1 MTRSPS
7 NPLRALSRTV
17 RLLLALVALAAVV
30 APAAS
35 AHGQARAVAVVG
47 EGGAEHL
54 RRLPEPGVRQSRSS
68 PTLSGTERRT
78 IYRGRTAT
86 SPAHELTTFDGR
98 ITWQVAGDRQVV
110 HATAWRACCTSPTR
124 RASSSSSRPASRSSG
139 QHGGTFPIGGGPA
152 GTGVL
157 VYDATVY
164 AEADGFP
171 YWFVNGDPTFQRGT
185 FDATA
190 KRICARLR

>member
-35 AHGQARAVAVVG
+35 AHGQAPA
-47 EGGAEHL
+47 L
-54 RRLPEPGVRQSRSS
+54 RSS
-68 PTLSGTERRT
+68 EKVELNIYDAYLSVACGVEVVATLSGTERRT

-98 ITWQVAGDRQVV
+98 ITWQVAGHRQDV

-124 RASSSSSRPASRSSG
+124 RASSSSSRPASRSTG

>member
-1 MTRSPS
+1 MTASPS
-7 NPLRALSRTV
+7 NPFRALSRMI
-17 RLLLALVALAAVV
+17 RLLLALVALAAVI

-35 AHGQARAVAVVG
+35 AHGQAP
-47 EGGAEHL
+47 L
-54 RRLPEPGVRQSRSS
+54 RSS
-68 PTLSGTERRT
+68 EKVELNIYDAHLSQACGQEVVATLSGTERRT
-78 IYRGRTAT
+78 IFSGRTAT

-98 ITWQVAGDRQVV
+98 ITWQAPATGRSYSDRM
-110 HATAWRACCTSPTR
+110 
-124 RASSSSSRPASRSSG
+124 ASLLTITYPEGIELFKPARVTVTG